1 MKSRELL
8 EQLQALTEEQLD
20 KDVLV
25 WDDYACKSRPR
36 KCDRCMGLDVV
47 AEEGE
52 EPEEIIIF

>member
-8 EQLQALTEEQLD
+8 EQLQALTPEQLD

-25 WDDYACKSRPR
+25 WDDYACKSR
-36 KCDRCMGLDVV
+36 RCMGLDVV